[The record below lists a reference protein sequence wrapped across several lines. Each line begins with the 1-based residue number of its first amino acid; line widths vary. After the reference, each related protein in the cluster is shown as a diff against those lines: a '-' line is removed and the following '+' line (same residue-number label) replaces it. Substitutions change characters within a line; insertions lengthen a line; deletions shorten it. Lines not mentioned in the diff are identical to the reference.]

1 MTHCK
6 CIHFRIVL
14 AEVLAVLVVGRGVV
28 ICNYISIKFK
38 TLSVGLYTHSNCTG
52 YIAPPPSP
60 STHAHLNAAAQL
72 MHFFRTVANTII
84 RIGYSYIISNL
95 HYSKSERKIE

>member
-1 MTHCK
+1 MTPCK

-14 AEVLAVLVVGRGVV
+14 AEVLTVVVVGRGVV
-28 ICNYISIKFK
+28 ICNYIPIKFK
-38 TLSVGLYTHSNCTG
+38 TLSVGTKYTLKLYWI
-52 YIAPPPSP
+52 YWPSSH
-60 STHAHLNAAAQL
+60 STHVHLNAAAQSI
-72 MHFFRTVANTII
+72 HFRTVAKTII

>member
-1 MTHCK
+1 MTAWK

-14 AEVLAVLVVGRGVV
+14 AEVLTVVVVGRGVV
-28 ICNYISIKFK
+28 ICNYIPIKFK
-38 TLSVGLYTHSNCTG
+38 TLSVGTKYTLKLYWIHWPS
-52 YIAPPPSP
+52 SP
-60 STHAHLNAAAQL
+60 STHVHLNAAAQS
-72 MHFFRTVANTII
+72 MHFRTVANTLI